1 MIGYCWLYPHHIP
14 IMGGMKNHGWF
25 HTSAM
30 NIINIAGSILARC
43 DLFPDHHQ
51 KKSPNSL
58 SNFCWRNLHVCLL
71 LVKSVFCLAKS
82 LIFSGSVPW
91 FFESRHW
98 RRTCWAWSKGPAMIF
113 RVSHRDIHLGN
124 LCKNLIAGW
133 WFWTWLLFS
142 PIVGMMIQSDFHI
155 FQRGWNHHPDRAYVF
170 LEQIQV

>member
-1 MIGYCWLYPHHIP
+1 MIGYSLVISPWLI
-14 IMGGMKNHGWF
+14 NHGWF

-30 NIINIAGSILARC
+30 NIINIAGSILPRY

-51 KKSPNSL
+51 LHYHIFL
-58 SNFCWRNLHVCLL
+58 SNFCWRNLL
-71 LVKSVFCLAKS
+71 FCLAKS
-82 LIFSGSVPW
+82 LIFAGSVPW
-91 FFESRHW
+91 LFFESRHW

-113 RVSHRDIHLGN
+113 RVFHRDIHLGN

-142 PIVGMMIQSDFHI
+142 PIVGMTIQSDFHI
-155 FQRGWNHHPDRAYVF
+155 FQRGWNHQPDRAYVF